1 MSIKNSPK
9 RSLDIGQKQSLNVS
23 DADKASNFEALHEK
37 ISGTEERLNDI
48 NEQTQKKFQIVKEN
62 VFHYYIYNIYR
73 LSKLKSKS
81 KKNVQNLIHIQI
93 SKIIM

>member
-1 MSIKNSPK
+1 MSTKNSPK
-9 RSLDIGQKQSLNVS
+9 RSLDIGQKQSLNMS

-62 VFHYYIYNIYR
+62 VNHYIYNIIDCKN
-73 LSKLKSKS
+73 SKT
-81 KKNVQNLIHIQI
+81 NRRRTCQI
-93 SKIIM
+93 

>member
-1 MSIKNSPK
+1 MSTKNSPK
-9 RSLDIGQKQSLNVS
+9 RSLDIGQKQSLNMS

-62 VFHYYIYNIYR
+62 VNHYIY
-73 LSKLKSKS
+73 KSH
-81 KKNVQNLIHIQI
+81 N
-93 SKIIM
+93 